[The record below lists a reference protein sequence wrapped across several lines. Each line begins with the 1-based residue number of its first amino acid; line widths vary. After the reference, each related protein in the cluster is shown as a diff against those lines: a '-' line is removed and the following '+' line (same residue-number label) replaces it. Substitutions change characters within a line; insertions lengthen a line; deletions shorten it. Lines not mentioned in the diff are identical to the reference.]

1 MRKHNEGYAL
11 VLVLVVLIVL
21 ALLSTIILTG
31 SQRNLDAQVTSV
43 EYMKA
48 KYQAQGEIEKIIASL
63 ESLTK
68 AEESQSIELKSKVD
82 GNLSVEVHV
91 NGQSVDI
98 ISCCVFKEPKT
109 QKEMKAQI
117 DCTYQLMCTGITGDE
132 ENGYTV
138 IDFNGISCASYEI
151 STKEV
156 TTNVETP

>member
-31 SQRNLDAQVTSV
+31 AQRNLDAQVTSV

-48 KYQAQGEIEKIIASL
+48 KYQAQGEIEKIVGKL
-63 ESLTK
+63 EALEAGQVADVQFAGEDPAVEID
-68 AEESQSIELKSKVD
+68 AENKTVTVTACCDNVQIV
-82 GNLSVEVHV
+82 
-91 NGQSVDI
+91 
-98 ISCCVFKEPKT
+98 CVF
-109 QKEMKAQI
+109 
-117 DCTYQLMCTGITGDE
+117 DLYCTSVNDNYTL
-132 ENGYTV
+132 NGYGG
-138 IDFNGISCASYEI
+138 FSCASYEI